1 MTGISSDIKFQTL
14 YEHYKD
20 TFLNIKESI
29 KLRDKLVALVLFVLA
44 LMVLYTFWPAD
55 AITAFSQITAQKIG
69 IAINVDGS
77 FLGSIIWF
85 ALLATI
91 VRYTQ
96 VVIYIE
102 RQYAYIHHI
111 EEELQKNYNSE
122 IIFTREGKSYL
133 NKYPLFSDWVCLLY
147 TTIFPLIL
155 ISVVLAKITNEWVDS
170 AYRFSFPLLLN
181 SALAISILIS
191 VVLYML
197 FMRKQK

>member
-14 YEHYKD
+14 HEHYKD
-20 TFLNIKESI
+20 TFSNIKESI

-44 LMVLYTFWPAD
+44 LVVLYTFWPAD
-55 AITAFSQITAQKIG
+55 AITAFSQITVQKIG

-111 EEELQKNYNSE
+111 EEELQKNYDSE

-155 ISVVLAKITNEWVDS
+155 ISVVLAKITTEWVDS

>member
-111 EEELQKNYNSE
+111 EEELQKNYDSG